1 MNDTIYIDSATA
13 AQLTGKSK
21 QAICKNVR
29 LGALDAESTDETG
42 RGGVGGISYRIPL
55 TALPAEAQIKYL
67 RATVMR
73 DMEGSRYEFDLAGYK
88 VRKGD
93 AGLKIL
99 LERQEA
105 VIAFHV
111 LQRDG
116 KGKLKERIDALAAQY
131 GVSGMTLRRWA
142 RGYAENG
149 LGGLVREG
157 RSDKGKSRTMCDE
170 ARRYICEQYLSPEQ
184 RTQALIRDKLE
195 DRIRELGPMGCENCP
210 YNPESANH
218 LALIGTEDEPFFP
231 PCGQAGHGILMTGGR
246 EAVRRVV
253 ASISDAE
260 KTYMR
265 KGRKVW
271 EAAYMVKAT
280 RAKPEMVNEAWYGD
294 HHQFDVFVLDAQG
307 KPVRP
312 WLTAWYDIG
321 SGCMAG
327 WCIST
332 NPNSETILEA
342 FARGAARKKNSPFHG
357 IPRYCYIDNGKDYRG
372 QRFEGGELRDYEMK
386 GLNAN
391 LNEQGL
397 MQALCIEVIHAKPY
411 HGWAKPVER
420 WFRTLEERYCRDL
433 PGYCAGKP
441 ENRPENFERSLK
453 QLTERGELLTLDEL
467 GDIFLNEIL
476 PAYHNRAHDGY
487 GGETPMERYLR
498 LPRARAEEIGW
509 NTLAII
515 KKEAAH
521 RVVST
526 QGVKFDGR
534 LYWHPELRFLVR
546 QEVTLR
552 YNRGDWRSVSIFDR
566 EGRFVCEAEPKELL
580 KMVGENEETVAEHM
594 ALQKRQETE
603 TRRTIRSRGVRLPGK
618 RASGN
623 MLYECV
629 DESYRGTLDSFEAER
644 AARGF
649 ADSRNRRK
657 AHEERTA
664 EGANAVRQ
672 MFRSAGDDLL
682 RRAKSM

>member
-1 MNDTIYIDSATA
+1 MDDVYLDSATA
-13 AQLTGKSK
+13 ARLIGKSERTIQK
-21 QAICKNVR
+21 NIQAGT
-29 LGALDAESTDETG
+29 LQSDFTDGTG
-42 RGGVGGISYRIPL
+42 RGGASGISYRIPL

-111 LQRDG
+111 LKRDG
-116 KGKLKERIDALAAQY
+116 KGKLKERTDALAAQY
-131 GVSGMTLRRWA
+131 GVSSMTLRRWA
-142 RGYAENG
+142 KGYAENG

-231 PCGQAGHGILMTGGR
+231 PCSHAGHGILMTGGR

-580 KMVGENEETVAEHM
+580 KMVGENEEVLAKHLG
-594 ALQKRQETE
+594 LQKRQETE

-623 MLYECV
+623 VLYECV

-649 ADSRNRRK
+649 TDSRKRRK
-657 AHEERTA
+657 EQEERTA

>member
-1 MNDTIYIDSATA
+1 
-13 AQLTGKSK
+13 
-21 QAICKNVR
+21 
-29 LGALDAESTDETG
+29 
-42 RGGVGGISYRIPL
+42 
-55 TALPAEAQIKYL
+55 
-67 RATVMR
+67 
-73 DMEGSRYEFDLAGYK
+73 
-88 VRKGD
+88 
-93 AGLKIL
+93 
-99 LERQEA
+99 
-105 VIAFHV
+105 
-111 LQRDG
+111 
-116 KGKLKERIDALAAQY
+116 
-131 GVSGMTLRRWA
+131 
-142 RGYAENG
+142 
-149 LGGLVREG
+149 
-157 RSDKGKSRTMCDE
+157 
-170 ARRYICEQYLSPEQ
+170 
-184 RTQALIRDKLE
+184 
-195 DRIRELGPMGCENCP
+195 
-210 YNPESANH
+210 
-218 LALIGTEDEPFFP
+218 
-231 PCGQAGHGILMTGGR
+231 
-246 EAVRRVV
+246 
-253 ASISDAE
+253 
-260 KTYMR
+260 
-265 KGRKVW
+265 
-271 EAAYMVKAT
+271 
-280 RAKPEMVNEAWYGD
+280 
-294 HHQFDVFVLDAQG
+294 
-307 KPVRP
+307 
-312 WLTAWYDIG
+312 
-321 SGCMAG
+321 MAG

-476 PAYHNRAHDGY
+476 PAYHSRAHDGY

-566 EGRFVCEAEPKELL
+566 EGRFICEAEPKELL

-623 MLYECV
+623 MFYECV
-629 DESYRGTLDSFEAER
+629 DESCRGTLDSFEAER

-649 ADSRNRRK
+649 ADSRKRQK
-657 AHEERTA
+657 EQEERTA